1 METQTAFTG
10 RPYRGEPDLPHIAEL
25 INYIDSVEKLDES
38 VSPDELRQWFSAPSI
53 DPQKNIRAW
62 EDTDGRLVALALVMT
77 LAPTETS
84 VDGRLAYYIHPDVAQ
99 TGLADEIVAWA
110 ETRLR
115 EHAAGSGLPGT
126 LYSGAQE
133 SYTSK
138 REALERNGFTI
149 ARYFFVMHRALD
161 EPLEGPQLPE
171 GFTLSNVA
179 EHPDID
185 RYVEMHNLAFIDHW
199 GFHPLL
205 PERRAHLLKDPQYKP
220 EGGLLAL
227 ASDGT
232 FAAYADCYID
242 AGHNERAG
250 KSEGWIG
257 TLGTRRGYRKMGL
270 GRAMLLAALQ
280 WLKRQGLQTGV
291 LDVDAENPTGAL
303 RLYESVGFHTVKT
316 EVVYSKGVMSC
327 EL

>member
-1 METQTAFTG
+1 METQLAFTG
-10 RPYRGEPDLPHIAEL
+10 RPYCGEPDLPRFAEL
-25 INYIDSVEKLDES
+25 INHIGTVENLDES
-38 VSPDELRQWFSAPSI
+38 TSPDELRQWFSSPSV
-53 DPQKNIRAW
+53 DPQTNIRAW
-62 EDTDGRLVALALVMT
+62 EDGDGRLVALALVTT

-84 VDGRLAYYIHPDVAQ
+84 SDGRLLYYIHPDVAQ
-99 TGLADEIVAWA
+99 SGLDDEVITWG
-110 ETRLR
+110 EGRLR
-115 EHAAGSGLPGT
+115 EHGAGLGLPCN
-126 LYSGAQE
+126 LYSGALE

-149 ARYFFVMHRALD
+149 ARYFFVMHRPLD
-161 EPLEGPQLPE
+161 EPLEVPQLPE

-220 EGGLLAL
+220 EGGLLAI

-242 AGHNERAG
+242 AGHNERAN

-270 GRAMLLAALQ
+270 GRAMLLAALH
-280 WLKRQGLQTGV
+280 WLKSQGVQTGV

-316 EVVYSKGVMSC
+316 EVVYSKEVMSN
-327 EL
+327 ED